1 MPAVDDPVLL
11 ISGGD
16 VPQSGLRQLL
26 RALYP
31 TETHALATPR
41 PVPQQA
47 ASAVVLDG
55 ISLGGEQSIHAIQ
68 AALRPFLAR
77 KVPVL
82 CILDAPNAR
91 DHMQAMEIGVSA
103 VLPAGSS
110 ARTVAIEL
118 QRLIGARPDRA
129 GADAQRGLPSAVR
142 EVGFVIAD
150 LMAAAATGAEVDV
163 GLTAKA
169 SGLLLETARAEGLDR
184 WMRTVSTVHDQT
196 YRHCLL
202 MAGLVAAFVV
212 SLGFNAADSAR
223 VTGAAILHDVGK
235 AWLPAAILDKPGPLT
250 VAELAVMRTHV
261 EIGYQLLLKQ
271 GDHHPTTLDVVRHH
285 HEYLD
290 GSGYPL
296 GLRGR
301 EIGDEVR
308 IATLCDLFA
317 ALIERRPYKPALSSA
332 QALNLMSPM
341 TAQLDQDLLGRFRR
355 LFVGGT

>member
-11 ISGGD
+11 ISGGEA
-16 VPQSGLRQLL
+16 PQSGLRQLL

-31 TETHALATPR
+31 TETHALAPPR
-41 PVPQQA
+41 PVPQRP

-55 ISLGGEQSIHAIQ
+55 ISLGGEQSIRAIQ

-91 DHMQAMEIGVSA
+91 DHMQALEIGVSA
-103 VLPAGSS
+103 VLPTGSS
-110 ARTVAIEL
+110 ARTLATEL
-118 QRLIGARPDRA
+118 QRLIGAPPDRA
-129 GADAQRGLPSAVR
+129 GTAAAEVPCAIR

-169 SGLLLETARAEGLDR
+169 SGLLLQTARAEGLDR
-184 WMRTVSTVHDQT
+184 WMRTVSTIHDQT

-212 SLGFNAADSAR
+212 SLGFNAADCAR

-250 VAELAVMRTHV
+250 AAEHAVMRTHV
-261 EIGYQLLLKQ
+261 EIGYRLLLKQ

-301 EIGDEVR
+301 EIRDEVR

-317 ALIERRPYKPALSSA
+317 ALIERRAYKPALSSS
-332 QALNLMSPM
+332 QALDLMAPM
-341 TAQLDQDLLGRFRR
+341 TAQLDQDLLDRFRR
-355 LFVGGT
+355 LFVRSA